1 MLDDLRQAVQSGARA
16 RNCES
21 FNNKKNLAEQTMKKK
36 TSEIPEKSNFSEW
49 FTYIC
54 SPQGGGLADTRY
66 GIGGLMVHLPATMRM
81 VRKVY
86 QILEDHVEA
95 RDHEPV
101 LFPTMIKEANLMVEK
116 EHAGFTPE
124 VFWVETAGDKQLEE
138 RLALRPTGETQIY
151 PMFSLWLNS
160 YNQLPFKIYQSRH
173 TVFRNEMSTR
183 PFLRGREFLFFE
195 THNCYETHDDVMK
208 EIAQDKI
215 TMDQVI
221 RDRLFIPYLF
231 LQRPQWDKFKGA
243 ENTYVADT
251 IMPDGKRN
259 QISSTHDLGQRFSK
273 AYDIKVLNSEKQEE
287 YVHQSCFG
295 PGIWRI
301 LAAMIGI
308 HGDDRG
314 LILPFEIAPA
324 QVVVVPI
331 FKTANKEKVL
341 SNAQALVDQLKEA
354 GFRTQLDDRD
364 KSPGFRYADSELKGA
379 PLRIEF
385 GERDIDSQ
393 GAMIKRRNGDE
404 KIKVSLEGLIDELQA
419 QAKLHDEAI
428 QQASQ
433 EYFQDKVNQAS
444 TLEEAIQYL
453 DNQGGF
459 VLVPFIGTGMDAE
472 EHAKTLQT
480 QSGGAY
486 VCGTNFGEDET
497 EGVEGHNC
505 IITGEPA
512 KAWVYIA
519 RSH

>member
-1 MLDDLRQAVQSGARA
+1 M
-16 RNCES
+16 
-21 FNNKKNLAEQTMKKK
+21 KKNV
-36 TSEIPEKSNFSEW
+36 SEVPEKSNFSEW

-54 SPQGGGLADTRY
+54 SPQGGGLADSRY
-66 GIGGLMVHLPATMRM
+66 GIGGLIVHLPATMRM
-81 VRKVY
+81 VRKIF
-86 QILEDHVEA
+86 QILEDEVED
-95 RDHEPV
+95 RGHEPV
-101 LFPTMIKEANLMVEK
+101 LFPTMIKEANLLVEE

-124 VFWVETAGDKQLEE
+124 VFWVETAGDKKLEE

-151 PMFSLWLNS
+151 PMFALWLNS

-195 THNCYETHDDVMK
+195 AHNCYETHDALMA
-208 EIAQDKI
+208 EIADDRL
-215 TMDQVI
+215 TMDNVI

-273 AYDIKVLNSEKQEE
+273 AYDIKVLNADKQMEH
-287 YVHQSCFG
+287 VHQSCFG

-301 LAAMIGI
+301 MAAMIGI

-314 LILPFEIAPA
+314 LILPFEIAPT

-331 FKTANKEKVL
+331 FKTATKEKVL
-341 SNAQALVDQLKEA
+341 EHTQALVAQIKQA
-354 GFRTQLDDRD
+354 GFRVQLDDRE
-364 KSPGFRYADSELKGA
+364 KSPGFRYADSELKGV
-379 PLRIEF
+379 PVRIEF

-393 GAMIKRRNGDE
+393 GAMLKRRNGTE
-404 KIKVSLEGLIDELQA
+404 KIKVPLDGLLEELKTQA
-419 QAKLHDEAI
+419 RLHDEAI
-428 QQASQ
+428 SEASQ
-433 EYFQDKVNQAS
+433 TYFEDKVNQAT
-444 TLEEAIQYL
+444 TLEEAIQFL

-459 VLVPFIGTGMDAE
+459 VLVPFIGTDMSAE

-480 QSGGAY
+480 QTGGAY
-486 VCGTNFGEDET
+486 VCGTKFGEDESAGT
-497 EGVEGHNC
+497 EGQVC
-505 IITGEPA
+505 IVTGEPA